1 MNKYVLEPQISNKF
15 HAGSKARED
24 VNYFLKNTG
33 FEVLT
38 FKVNDSKKF
47 LKKVKNYLGFF
58 FKSPAMVR
66 KVQPNSLVLIQYPYP
81 HRSIIL
87 TSIFRRLMKKNVKVV
102 ALVHDI
108 DTLRFQRPDAEIK
121 KEIQRLNSFHH
132 VISHNPTMTEW
143 LTNKGLKKSVFN
155 LGIFDYRMNNLVPNF
170 SSEFAEELAV
180 YPNSNSNIDRSRSV
194 VFAGNLSI
202 DKSKFLYNF
211 TDEILKDLTLNL
223 YGIEFDKNKVNCK
236 NYSYKGVFQPDELP
250 RKMEGHFGLIWDGEE
265 LNTCSGHFGQYLR
278 FNNPHK
284 LSLYM
289 AAGMP
294 VVTWKNAAIADLI
307 AKNKIGILVDSLTEI
322 ADAISEISNDQYLE
336 MKNNI
341 LDFNKKVTSGHYIQ
355 SIIEK
360 IEEDFSKENENV

>member
-24 VNYFLKNTG
+24 VNYFLGNNG

-47 LKKVKNYLGFF
+47 LKKVKNYMRFF
-58 FKSPAMVR
+58 LNS
-66 KVQPNSLVLIQYPYP
+66 NSLVNKVEPGSIALVQYPYP
-81 HRSIIL
+81 HRAMIL
-87 TSIFRRLMKKNVKVV
+87 NSIFKKLSKKNVKVV

-108 DTLRFQRPDAEIK
+108 DTLRFERPE
-121 KEIQRLNSFHH
+121 KEIIREINRLNSFHH
-132 VISHNPTMTEW
+132 VISHNPVMTEW
-143 LTNKGLKKSVFN
+143 LTNRGLKKKVFN
-155 LGIFDYRMNNLVPNF
+155 LEVFDYRMNDLAPNF
-170 SSEFAEELAV
+170 ATEFAEEVAV
-180 YPNSNSNIDRSRSV
+180 YPNTNSNNNIRSL
-194 VFAGNLSI
+194 VFAGNLSMN
-202 DKSKFLYNF
+202 KSKFLYNF

-223 YGIEFDKNKVNCK
+223 YGIEFDEANVNCK

-250 RKMEGHFGLIWDGEE
+250 RKMEGNFGLIWDGEE

-289 AAGMP
+289 AAGIP
-294 VVTWKNAAIADLI
+294 VVTWKNAAIANLVS
-307 AKNKIGILVDSLTEI
+307 KNKIGVLVDSLTEI
-322 ADAISEISNDQYLE
+322 ADAISEVSNDQYLE
-336 MKNNI
+336 MKANI
-341 LDFNKKVTSGHYIQ
+341 SDFNKKVTSGHYIQ
-355 SIIEK
+355 NIVKK

>member
-1 MNKYVLEPQISNKF
+1 MDRYVLEPQISNLF

-24 VNYFLKNTG
+24 VNYFLKNSG

-47 LKKVKNYLGFF
+47 LKKLKNYINFF
-58 FKSPAMVR
+58 LTSPGVVR

-81 HRSIIL
+81 HRSIVL
-87 TSIFRRLMKKNVKVV
+87 TSIFRRLMRKNVKVV

-108 DTLRFQRPDAEIK
+108 DTLRFQRPDEEIE

-132 VISHNPTMTEW
+132 VISHNPIMTEW
-143 LTNKGLKKSVFN
+143 LTNKGLKKNVFN
-155 LGIFDYRMNNLVPNF
+155 LEVFDYRMNNLAPNF
-170 SSEFAEELAV
+170 STEFGEELAS
-180 YPNSNSNIDRSRSV
+180 YPNEILATNGTRSL
-194 VFAGNLSI
+194 VFAGNLSMH
-202 DKSKFLYNF
+202 KSKFLYAF
-211 TDEILKDLTLNL
+211 TDEILKDLSLNL
-223 YGIEFDKNKVNCK
+223 YGIEFDDTSINCK
-236 NYSYKGVFQPDELP
+236 NYSYKGVFKPDELP
-250 RKMEGHFGLIWDGEE
+250 EKMEGHFGLIWDGEE

-307 AKNKIGILVDSLTEI
+307 SKNKIGILVDSLTEI
-322 ADAISEISNDQYLE
+322 ADAISEVSTEQYLE

-341 LDFNKKVTSGHYIQ
+341 SDFNKKVTSGHYIQ
-355 SIIEK
+355 SIIKK
-360 IEEDFSKENENV
+360 IEEDFSEENRNV